1 MTFQILING
10 FQTILEKK
18 IFSEIATW
26 NVIPRNRIMQIK
38 EINNKIS
45 NSLFIHG

>member
-1 MTFQILING
+1 MTFEILING

-26 NVIPRNRIMQIK
+26 NVMPRNKIMKIK
-38 EINNKIS
+38 EIKNTIS
-45 NSLFIHG
+45 YSLFIHG